1 MHVRLPIHALA
12 FIAGLLGANAI
23 SSSAHG
29 QANSLTP
36 FSVPANV
43 SADGAASSEGNIRQA
58 RDLLGAAAVA
68 NVLDGLAPEEA
79 RNLRGAQE
87 EQIFRDV
94 SPGVVFVQT
103 RTSIGSG
110 TLISDEGGI
119 LTNWHVIE
127 GGGEIL
133 VGFLP
138 DSGFDPRNAKVF
150 TATLERYDQV
160 ADLALLKLAEPAPES
175 ARIIALGTPTS
186 ITIGSDVH
194 AIGHP
199 TGEAWTY
206 TKGFVSQIRED
217 YEWVTELEL
226 LHHADVVQTQT
237 PINVGNSGGPLL
249 DNSGTLVGVNSFVTE
264 GEGLNFAVAV
274 SAVTDFLGRT
284 GNRDAERARNAA
296 LAADECEGLLLD
308 VVRSEDDDGSVN
320 VGDLDCNGVPD
331 IYEFTP
337 DDPHEPFYVFLDV
350 NENGLPEA
358 QIQDDERDGRFDSSL
373 WDEDEDGN
381 PEVCGI
387 HEDGELL
394 PTSYVN
400 C

>member
-1 MHVRLPIHALA
+1 MHIRLPIHALA
-12 FIAGLLGANAI
+12 LIAGVLGANAVNP
-23 SSSAHG
+23 SAHA
-29 QANSLTP
+29 QANTLTP
-36 FSVPANV
+36 FSFPANV
-43 SADGAASSEGNIRQA
+43 SDEGTELPEGNIRHA
-58 RDLLGAAAVA
+58 RALLGAETVA
-68 NVLDGLAPEEA
+68 DVLNGLAPEEA

-87 EQIFRDV
+87 ERLFQNV
-94 SPGVVFVQT
+94 SPGVVFIQT
-103 RTSIGSG
+103 RIGIGTG
-110 TLISDEGGI
+110 TLISGEGEI
-119 LTNWHVIE
+119 LTNWHVVE

-138 DSGFDPRNAKVF
+138 DSGFDPRDAKVF

-160 ADLALLKLAEPAPES
+160 TDLALLKLAEPVPEN
-175 ARIIALGTPTS
+175 ARVVPLGTPTA

-199 TGEAWTY
+199 TGKAWTY
-206 TKGFVSQIRED
+206 TKGFVSQIRYD
-217 YEWVTELEL
+217 YQWVTELEL

-237 PINVGNSGGPLL
+237 PINIGNSGGPLL
-249 DNSGTLVGVNSFVTE
+249 DNAGTLVGVNSFISE

-284 GNRDAERARNAA
+284 ENRDAERVSNAP
-296 LAADECEGLLLD
+296 LAADECEGVLLD
-308 VVRSEDDDGSVN
+308 VVRSEDDDGDVHI
-320 VGDLDCNGVPD
+320 GDLDCNGVPD

-337 DDPHEPFYVFLDV
+337 DDPNEPFYVFLDFD
-350 NENGLPEA
+350 ENGFAEA

-373 WDEDEDGN
+373 WDEDEDGTA
-381 PEVCGI
+381 EVCGI
-387 HEDGELL
+387 HEDGELV